1 MERKSFKPFGELVIK
16 LMQGK
21 RKVAQEKKK
30 RITLTSKEISE
41 LLAEGIVTVVLLL
54 LLNVAILVVLD
65 SVVRNSPS
73 LENAI
78 WGTKNA
84 FANQM
89 NTDFFLSFRNFF
101 VPAFFLVDMAVLYW
115 RLIRRYRQ
123 MQLRHIISELHYIAN
138 GNYDHRIP
146 FELSGDLS
154 RVVSSINGLV
164 DSTVA
169 AIEDERRIEKSKDE
183 LITNV
188 SHDIRTP
195 LTSIIGYLGL
205 IEDRQFHSQED
216 LLKYTHTAYVKAK
229 QMKVLVEDLFEYT
242 KVRQPSVPINITSFD
257 MTQLVEQL
265 AADFELEASK
275 KQIEIHV
282 VSSPEHFIMDGDTEK
297 LVRVFNNLLSNALK
311 YGKGAKHIIIEVEKV
326 GTEAVI
332 TVKNDGAMIP
342 KRALDSLFDRFY
354 RVEESRSQETGGTGL
369 GLAIAQSIIALH
381 GGYIYAK
388 SDTNWTAFIMHLP
401 VTRNNPEELDTE
413 ETLSDTKK
421 KRGLRK

>member
-1 MERKSFKPFGELVIK
+1 MLVRQKKI
-16 LMQGK
+16 
-21 RKVAQEKKK
+21 EKQK

-41 LLAEGIVTVVLLL
+41 LLAEGIVTIILLL
-54 LLNVAILVVLD
+54 LLNVSITVILSGNQTLQGI
-65 SVVRNSPS
+65 
-73 LENAI
+73 I
-78 WGTKNA
+78 WATKGA
-84 FANQM
+84 FAQEL
-89 NTDFFLSFRNFF
+89 NTDLFWSLSKFVIPIFFI
-101 VPAFFLVDMAVLYW
+101 VDVGVLYW

-123 MQLRHIISELHYIAN
+123 MQLRHIISELHYIAD

-146 FELSGDLS
+146 FELSGDLAK
-154 RVVSSINGLV
+154 VVTSINGLV

-169 AIEDERRIEKSKDE
+169 AIEDERKIEKSKDE

-205 IEDRQFHSQED
+205 IEDRQFHNKED

-229 QMKVLVEDLFEYT
+229 QMKLLVDDLFEYT
-242 KVRQPSVPINITSFD
+242 KVRQPSVPINSISFD
-257 MTQLVEQL
+257 MAQLIEQL

-275 KQIEIHV
+275 NAMTIQV
-282 VSSPEHFIMDGDTEK
+282 NANPSSIKMDGDTEK

-311 YGKGAKHIIIEVEKV
+311 YGKGGKNIVIDVEKV

-332 TVKNDGAMIP
+332 AVRNDGPPIP
-342 KRALDSLFDRFY
+342 KKSLDQLFDRFY

-381 GGYIYAK
+381 GGYIYAN
-388 SDTNWTAFIMHLP
+388 SDNHWTSFIIHLP
-401 VTRNNPEELDTE
+401 LKRN
-413 ETLSDTKK
+413 
-421 KRGLRK
+421 